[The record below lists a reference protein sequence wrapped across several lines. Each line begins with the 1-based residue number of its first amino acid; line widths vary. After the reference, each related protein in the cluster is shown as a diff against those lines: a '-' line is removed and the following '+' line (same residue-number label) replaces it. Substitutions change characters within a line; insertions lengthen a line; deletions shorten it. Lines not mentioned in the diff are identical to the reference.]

1 LKKIFI
7 YAFYFFSF
15 LASASPWIYENS
27 IEYIAIENELR
38 VNCGVYRYFVS
49 SSPQSIESLFNE
61 AKVKN
66 ENNLND
72 KCIASLDKANK
83 FIINNF
89 SNNIVNY
96 GFQTEIDDLY
106 LQERGQRYPHK
117 KNIFLSS
124 SRIIDKFFYKIKVSK
139 NSKGYN
145 FDHTEFSYLINKNS
159 VLRFGSFDRWWS
171 PSDNTSL
178 IFSNVARPII
188 SLGIQNYQSIPFK
201 NSFLNKFFGNYDY
214 DIFLGRL
221 EKDRSIPNALLFGNR
236 FSFNPNKN
244 VNISLLRVAQFGGKG
259 RNVNSTVIKNM
270 ILGKDNTNR
279 ELDFLEQ
286 PGNQI
291 AGIDFSITL
300 PTKTYTN
307 IYAQYVGEDGLD
319 PIIDDRWVGAIF
331 PSKRFGLFGFSF
343 ANNANLN
350 SWKYTVE
357 HINTD
362 TGFKNITYNHALY
375 KTGYRY
381 KGKPIGAAI
390 DTDSHNTIFSMQ
402 RYTNNRFIKLKYE
415 DMKLNQNSSSNSQW
429 GDKPI
434 NNKQFSI
441 KLSQKLK
448 GNIQID
454 IILIHRDISN
464 ISYDR
469 NAVFLKFKQSI

>member
-1 LKKIFI
+1 
-7 YAFYFFSF
+7 
-15 LASASPWIYENS
+15 
-27 IEYIAIENELR
+27 
-38 VNCGVYRYFVS
+38 
-49 SSPQSIESLFNE
+49 
-61 AKVKN
+61 
-66 ENNLND
+66 
-72 KCIASLDKANK
+72 
-83 FIINNF
+83 
-89 SNNIVNY
+89 
-96 GFQTEIDDLY
+96 
-106 LQERGQRYPHK
+106 
-117 KNIFLSS
+117 
-124 SRIIDKFFYKIKVSK
+124 
-139 NSKGYN
+139 
-145 FDHTEFSYLINKNS
+145 
-159 VLRFGSFDRWWS
+159 
-171 PSDNTSL
+171 
-178 IFSNVARPII
+178 
-188 SLGIQNYQSIPFK
+188 
-201 NSFLNKFFGNYDY
+201 
-214 DIFLGRL
+214 
-221 EKDRSIPNALLFGNR
+221 
-236 FSFNPNKN
+236 
-244 VNISLLRVAQFGGKG
+244 
-259 RNVNSTVIKNM
+259 M